1 MSVKISELPILSSL
15 ADNDIVAGVDVSGN
29 VTSKIE
35 MATLK
40 NYIDTNTQY
49 TAGTNIDITNNVIS
63 APDVYN
69 KDEMDNQIEE
79 LQSEVDSLSMIYNA
93 FPTESGEGE
102 SVTLDDTAE
111 VKFKKFDLKG
121 NTSQESTTGINLFC
135 PDAPSKTQV
144 GITVTNNG
152 DGTFSINGT
161 ATANVSIPLTIA
173 SIGQPLTGE
182 QPYTMAID
190 IISNGGSGGSLTTE
204 ILKNG
209 TTQYNFYAISPA
221 QTTGMKVQVS
231 TPSEDATIRGIAYYV
246 GSGGVV
252 NNLKIRPYLV
262 KGSYTASN
270 VPAYEPYTG
279 GTASPNPDYPQEV
292 HTISGD
298 NEINVC
304 GKNLLN
310 ANFNANTINGVTQIG
325 VNNVITLNGA
335 NNKAHSF
342 DFPNTITYE
351 PNTTY
356 TTHVKIIGGSFTP
369 YKQDSNWAIQL
380 YNLNGVS
387 NITLTSNNYNSV
399 FQYSFNKKTTTKP
412 RIWFGWEGTS
422 RQGTDGVFNNL
433 QIQIMVVKGAY
444 SLSNYPTFEPYDGNI
459 YDINL
464 PVENKFDDNTTTN
477 ILITDDGTEQANNA
491 IKTSTYIKVEPN
503 TLYTCSS
510 KLLPDK
516 TSGWLKFSY
525 YDASKNYLSY
535 LYTDNTI
542 RTITTPNNCGYIRI
556 GYHTSI
562 VNDVQFEKGSKA
574 NSYTPYGTTP
584 IELCKIG
591 NYQDEFR
598 KSTGKN
604 LLQSGYRQGNTTST
618 TATNRLFTTHSVYV
632 EANKTYTISTNINVS
647 SFYWAIR
654 VASSDYPATA
664 DITTGDWNT
673 TSSQTYTPTQNG
685 YLAVII
691 GKRDL
696 NANISESEI
705 GNTYFQVEVGG
716 NATDPEP
723 YGKGKWYKY
732 GAIGKVVLNG
742 SENWGLQSI
751 NNYGIA
757 NFVYDNTGAYSSGSY
772 VRSNY
777 FKNQNTTIG
786 GTTESG
792 IFNNAN
798 SIYIR
803 IDQTIA
809 NTVANFKTW
818 LSTHNTIVYYV
829 LATPTNTEITY
840 RPLIDQLNLLEKAM
854 SKDGQTN
861 ISQVSNDK
869 PFILDVTAIKSL
881 QSVLDRI
888 ELLES

>member
-1 MSVKISELPILSSL
+1 MAVKISELPILDSL
-15 ADNDIVAGVDVSGN
+15 ADNDVIAGVDTSAN

-49 TAGTNIDITNNVIS
+49 TAGTNIDITNNVVS
-63 APDVYN
+63 APNVYN
-69 KDEMDNQIEE
+69 KTETDELLEEKDGQIEE
-79 LQSEVDSLSMIYNA
+79 LQSEIDSLSMIYNA

-102 SVTLDDTAE
+102 SLTLDDTAE

-121 NTSQESTTGINLFC
+121 NTSQTTYSGKNLFDKSNYVDNYYISSTGELVAENGNFASYYIPVSSGNYIISGADTEKIIRC
-135 PDAPSKTQV
+135 AVYDSNQTFIRRELTTVATSLA
-144 GITVTNNG
+144 ITISNDEKYVRVSGYKVDSN
-152 DGTFSINGT
+152 TFQLEKGST
-161 ATANVSIPLTIA
+161 ATS
-173 SIGQPLTGE
+173 
-182 QPYTMAID
+182 
-190 IISNGGSGGSLTTE
+190 
-204 ILKNG
+204 
-209 TTQYNFYAISPA
+209 
-221 QTTGMKVQVS
+221 
-231 TPSEDATIRGIAYYV
+231 
-246 GSGGVV
+246 
-252 NNLKIRPYLV
+252 
-262 KGSYTASN
+262 
-270 VPAYEPYTG
+270 YEPYVG
-279 GTASPNPDYPQEV
+279 GTASPNPNYPQPV
-292 HTISGD
+292 NVVSGD
-298 NEINVC
+298 NEINVV
-304 GKNLLN
+304 GKNLLENQYLPIPSADNTATYEVKN
-310 ANFNANTINGVTQIG
+310 AYLSQGTYTLATTDNSTFGNTVYVKLFKEDKQVVKESGHLSTSNGNYSTNTYNYFIG
-325 VNNVITLNGA
+325 TADNLTYIQFTIDDNYYARIGLLNSNNTKEVMLVKGTEIVR
-335 NNKAHSF
+335 
-342 DFPNTITYE
+342 TYE
-351 PNTTY
+351 PYQGNT
-356 TTHVKIIGGSFTP
+356 
-369 YKQDSNWAIQL
+369 
-380 YNLNGVS
+380 YN
-387 NITLTSNNYNSV
+387 I
-399 FQYSFNKKTTTKP
+399 
-412 RIWFGWEGTS
+412 
-422 RQGTDGVFNNL
+422 D
-433 QIQIMVVKGAY
+433 
-444 SLSNYPTFEPYDGNI
+444 
-459 YDINL
+459 L
-464 PVENKFDDNTTTN
+464 PVENLCDV
-477 ILITDDGTEQANNA
+477 ILDSSISGD
-491 IKTSTYIKVEPN
+491 ISYKTYTFEPN
-503 TLYTCSS
+503 TQYTISTNTWVTSS
-510 KLLPDK
+510 STANIFASAG
-516 TSGWLKFSY
+516 TSFSPSS
-525 YDASKNYLSY
+525 ATNGVNGS
-535 LYTDNTI
+535 
-542 RTITTPNNCGYIRI
+542 RTITSDSNGKITI
-556 GYHTSI
+556 GYRN
-562 VNDVQFEKGSKA
+562 VNLSLDYSSGNYYIQIEKGTKA

-881 QSVLDRI
+881 QNVLDRI